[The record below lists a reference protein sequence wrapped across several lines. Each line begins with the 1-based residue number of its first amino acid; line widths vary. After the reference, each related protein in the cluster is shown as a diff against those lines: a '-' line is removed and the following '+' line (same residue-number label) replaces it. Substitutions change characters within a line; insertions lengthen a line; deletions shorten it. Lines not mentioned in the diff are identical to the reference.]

1 MKKMACLLVLFAV
14 LSVTFGESVEKEMQR
29 IDDVDYKFGG
39 KTGAYL
45 KAVTENW
52 LMGIDERNPYILKMY
67 KECNKAKN
75 SNLLPWSGEFAG
87 KYLTNASEIAA
98 LTGDEKLRNYLEKF
112 VDELVSYQ
120 TESGYLGAWPEEYE
134 LTNTNAAGGMTWDTW
149 NNYHVMM
156 GLVEWYDLT
165 GDKKALEAAKGIV
178 DRMYEEFF
186 DKPDKLIQKEKI
198 GWGKGNMEF
207 HLTAAHAAGIIY
219 RLTGEQKYLD
229 LAKYV
234 VDDGFSK
241 AGDYYRRG
249 LAGEK
254 FCTSPSRDG
263 RRWER
268 VHAIMGLA
276 ELYWA
281 TGDEIYKKAFEN
293 MWWSIAELDCHNT
306 GGFTTNEGAGG
317 NPYAAGMI
325 EACCTVAW
333 EAMTV
338 EMLKMNGNSVAADI
352 LEYTYYNAL
361 RGAQDISGEWNS
373 YNVGMR
379 GKRIPNTIEI
389 GFQKRP
395 GTEELNCCSV
405 NVARGFGMLRDWA
418 LMRDG
423 DGLVL
428 NWYEASE
435 FETKIDGVPVKI
447 KVTGEYPKRGAV
459 AIEIE
464 AKKKVKA
471 PLKLRVPFWSKN
483 TAATLNG
490 KKLDAKAGEYL
501 IIDKKWDKDKILL
514 DLDMSLHYWKGQR
527 DLEGLATVFRG
538 PILLAHS
545 YPERPVDVKKWEGW
559 VGYGIVYNTGEPGK
573 ELEVDFEG
581 DKLELHFSRYADGGM
596 INVTIDGED
605 KGNID
610 LYCPGWGEPDVI
622 TYDGLGEGEHKAVI
636 TVLEEKNENSRNTYV
651 RLHDFRDFELPKFD
665 AADMK
670 PELIEADN
678 EYDILIKV
686 KDINGEEVVLRDF
699 DSAGENGRFYYTWF
713 EVANVEK
720 TDFSKKNPLR
730 TSQVES
736 GKKKKVVISFENAVS
751 DTVLY
756 ELKIALGLNDDEL
769 RALNKDE
776 LVDGSIFIAKPSQ
789 TKYFEEFVEKGL
801 TNLHN
806 LGSDRDAYEV
816 FYYGDTLVL
825 LGNTDRGV
833 LQAIYKLQELMR
845 SNGVS
850 KDIHIADT
858 FHLGKRIF
866 HGRFNEWPASRS
878 DVRYISHLGATHC
891 LVTHDWQ
898 GDLRRF
904 WGYVKSDVFT
914 NALPAETVER
924 QNKHLHEMVEACK
937 DYGIEPALWITE
949 MACQGGPWVPEEK
962 REEFL
967 TRFDEEVLSDSGTY
981 EGKVL
986 CFGHPKVKAFYRETI
1001 EKFFAEFPEFSIV
1014 FVFGLDSNG
1023 RFCDPKTC
1031 KRCKGI
1037 SLYDQR
1043 NRFLT
1048 FLEEEC
1054 NKAKPGVKILTT
1066 NWGWAHHVGEKEFIE
1081 KQGELP
1087 ENVGVYLSAQYDA
1100 WQPERQVH
1108 DFMRD
1113 VKEVCRENGQLVI
1126 GYDNLHWGD
1135 DSVHNVGDIQ
1145 DYPLGIGAKIRRWH
1159 EFRADGVFDHWG
1171 TWPEDISS
1179 NSMAC
1184 REFFINPL
1192 ADPEEVA
1199 KGIADKQ
1206 FGRQAGGKVFE
1217 SWKALEKA
1225 HRILSNACIWA
1236 PGQWFNWYGGKNYVP
1251 SYEGF
1256 AKHGLGKGLFEK
1268 PANNYVYNEGDL
1280 KDQCVRVYEAW
1291 MDAYRYYEEALE
1303 LMDEAYEMAS
1313 DRKLFYSYWWDGD
1326 KESPTVKE
1334 HIRRQRLYIRSVG
1347 VTGRQIGL
1355 DFGLRA
1361 IWLDHYGKPAEY
1373 KKAAREMLMKDA
1385 KACEELK
1392 EFFEKT
1398 NGKVFSNFVEA
1409 FSKRAKG
1416 IREYLNSK
1424 KDE

>member
-1 MKKMACLLVLFAV
+1 MGKLFVILSLFMSVNLFAAEQKY
-14 LSVTFGESVEKEMQR
+14 SR
-29 IDDVDYKFGG
+29 IDKIKYDFGG
-39 KTGAYL
+39 KTGVYL
-45 KAVTENW
+45 KAVTDNW
-52 LMGIDERNPYILKMY
+52 LMGIAERNPNILKMY
-67 KECNKAKN
+67 SEENKPN
-75 SNLLPWSGEFAG
+75 NNNIMPWAGEFAG

-98 LTGDEKLRNYLEKF
+98 LTGDEKLRNYLKKF

-120 TESGYLGAWPEEYE
+120 TDTGYLGAWPREQE

-165 GDKKALEAAKGIV
+165 GDKKALEAAKGVV
-178 DRMYEEFF
+178 DRMYTQFYE
-186 DKPDKLIQKEKI
+186 KPDNLLVPEKI

-234 VDDGFSK
+234 VDEGFSK

-254 FCTSPSRDG
+254 FCTSPTPDS

-281 TGDEIYKKAFEN
+281 TGDESYKKAFEN

-306 GGFTTNEGAGG
+306 GGFTTNEAASG

-325 EACCTVAW
+325 EACCTIAW

-361 RGAQDISGEWNS
+361 RGAQDISGKWNS

-379 GKRIPNTIEI
+379 GRRIPNTIEI

-418 LMRDG
+418 VMKDD

-428 NWYEASE
+428 NWLEASE
-435 FETKIDGVPVKI
+435 FETELDGVPVKI
-447 KVTGEYPKRGAV
+447 KVAGDYPKKGKV
-459 AIEIE
+459 TIEVNSD
-464 AKKKVKA
+464 KKVNGT
-471 PLKLRVPFWSKN
+471 LKVRVPFWSKK
-483 TAATLNG
+483 TTATLNG
-490 KKLDAKAGEYL
+490 KKLNAKAGEYL
-501 IIDKKWDKDKILL
+501 VIDRKWKKDRIVL
-514 DLDMSLHYWKGQR
+514 DLDMSLHYWKGER
-527 DLEGLATVFRG
+527 DLEGLTTIYRG

-545 YPERPVDVKKWEGW
+545 YPERPVEVQKWEGW

-581 DKLELHFSRYADGGM
+581 DKLELHFGRYADGGM

-610 LYCPGWGEPDVI
+610 LYCPGWGVPDVI

-651 RLHDFRDFELPKFD
+651 RLHDFRNFDLPKFD

-670 PELIEADN
+670 AELIEAENDYN
-678 EYDILIKV
+678 ILV
-686 KDINGEEVVLRDF
+686 EVEDRNGDKILLRDF

-713 EVANVEK
+713 EIDNVEK
-720 TDFSKKNPLR
+720 NDFSRKNPLR
-730 TSQVES
+730 SSQIEDKDVTTA
-736 GKKKKVVISFENAVS
+736 ISFKSGIS
-751 DTVLY
+751 DTVVY
-756 ELKIALGLNDDEL
+756 ELGVATV
-769 RALNKDE
+769 NKNKVTFKDKLIDGGI
-776 LVDGSIFIAKPSQ
+776 LVAKPLE
-789 TKYFEEFVEKGL
+789 TKYFEMFVEEGY

-806 LGSDRDAYEV
+806 LDSDRDAYEI

-833 LQAIYKLQELMR
+833 LQAVYKLQELMKEGEIDR
-845 SNGVS
+845 
-850 KDIHIADT
+850 DIHIADT
-858 FHLGKRIF
+858 FHFDQKIF
-866 HGRFNEWPASRS
+866 HGRFNHWPANRS
-878 DVRYISHLGATHC
+878 DIRYISHIGATHC

-904 WGYVKSDVFT
+904 WGYVKSDVFP

-949 MACQGGPWVPEEK
+949 IACQGGPWVPEEK

-967 TRFDEEVLSDSGTY
+967 TRFDTDVLTESGTY

-986 CFGHPKVKAFYRETI
+986 CFGHPKVKAFYEETI
-1001 EKFFAEFPEFSIV
+1001 QKFFTEFPEFSVI

-1031 KRCKGI
+1031 ERCKGI

-1043 NRFLT
+1043 NRFLE
-1048 FLEEEC
+1048 FLSEEC
-1054 NKAKPGVKILTT
+1054 NKARPGVKILTT

-1108 DFMRD
+1108 NFMRD
-1113 VKEVCRENGQLVI
+1113 VKAVCRENGQLLI

-1135 DSVHNVGDIQ
+1135 DSVHNIGDIQ

-1159 EFRADGVFDHWG
+1159 EFGADGVFDHWG

-1199 KGIADKQ
+1199 KGIAVKQ
-1206 FGRQAGGKVFE
+1206 FGKKAGVKVLE
-1217 SWKALEKA
+1217 SWKSLEMA
-1225 HRILSNACIWA
+1225 HRIYSNACIWA
-1236 PGQWFNWYGGKNYVP
+1236 PGQWFNWYGGKGYTP
-1251 SYEGF
+1251 TYEGF
-1256 AKHGLGKGLFEK
+1256 LKNGLGKGLFAK
-1268 PANNYVYNEGDL
+1268 GANGYVYNEGDI
-1280 KDQCVRVYEAW
+1280 KDQLERVSEAW
-1291 MDAYRYYEEALE
+1291 AAAYPYYVKSAELMEDAYKSADKRE
-1303 LMDEAYEMAS
+1303 
-1313 DRKLFYSYWWDGD
+1313 LFYSYWWDGD
-1326 KESPTVKE
+1326 KKAPNAKE
-1334 HIRRQRLYIRSVG
+1334 HIRREKLFIEAVG
-1347 VTGRQIGL
+1347 LTGRQIGI
-1355 DFGLRA
+1355 DFGLRNVWYESYPSEEKYKTNA
-1361 IWLDHYGKPAEY
+1361 AELL
-1373 KKAAREMLMKDA
+1373 KQDIE
-1385 KACEELK
+1385 ACEAVA
-1392 EFFEKT
+1392 EFFQKL
-1398 NGKVFSNFVEA
+1398 SNSGAKHFDKFVEMYN
-1409 FSKRAKG
+1409 KRAEG
-1416 IREYLNSK
+1416 IKEYL
-1424 KDE
+1424 E